1 MNPDRHED
9 AVMLQGSS
17 TSPRRRVL
25 IVDDH
30 LADTSGAAARSVRA
44 LATELRSHN
53 IDVGEALSCDDGQ
66 ATVSSDSGLACVLV
80 NWTQKKGSTTESTE
94 LLRTIRASNTKI
106 PIFLMASRQVSGT
119 ISVEVATLADEFI
132 WVLDDT
138 AAFISGRVVAAIDR
152 YVDALLPPFTEALA
166 RYDRE
171 REYSWAAPGHQGGV
185 AFLKSPIG
193 RAFFDFY
200 GENLFR
206 TDMGIERG
214 ALGSVLGHS
223 GPIGEAEKYAAQG
236 CKYYK
241 MKIHDPDPKANRAR
255 VEAVKRAVGSSMR
268 LMVDVNQRLDV
279 LGNMRQAGEL
289 EHLDLLWYEEPVL
302 ADDYESL
309 AEVARSIRI
318 PVATGENNYTRY
330 EFRDIIQKKG
340 ARFLMPD
347 VCRANG
353 FSETLK
359 IGHLAAA
366 HGVQVSPH
374 VVHEIS
380 LHVVGALGNGFLVEY
395 MDWAPPDLF
404 EEMPACKG
412 GRFRIP
418 DRPGHGMSL
427 APGAIDKYRTR

>member
-1 MNPDRHED
+1 MKVTAVDSCVLAVPTPKPMALQYPQHKLVVAQISTDEGVRGLGYSLVFGGGGAEAVLAYLERLKGALIGED
-9 AVMLQGSS
+9 PAYVEYLWEKLF
-17 TSPRRRVL
+17 RV
-25 IVDDH
+25 DMGMKKQ
-30 LADTSGAAARSVRA
+30 GAAAY
-44 LATELRSHN
+44 
-53 IDVGEALSCDDGQ
+53 ALSALDIGLWDIVGKALGKPLYKVWGAMRHRIPCYG
-66 ATVSSDSGLACVLV
+66 SGGWAKY
-80 NWTQKKGSTTESTE
+80 T
-94 LLRTIRASNTKI
+94 
-106 PIFLMASRQVSGT
+106 
-119 ISVEVATLADEFI
+119 
-132 WVLDDT
+132 LDDLV
-138 AAFISGRVVAAIDR
+138 R
-152 YVDALLPPFTEALA
+152 
-166 RYDRE
+166 
-171 REYSWAAPGHQGGV
+171 
-185 AFLKSPIG
+185 
-193 RAFFDFY
+193 
-200 GENLFR
+200 
-206 TDMGIERG
+206 
-214 ALGSVLGHS
+214 
-223 GPIGEAEKYAAQG
+223 EAEKYAAQG

-279 LGNMRQAGEL
+279 LGNIRQAAEL

-309 AEVARSIRI
+309 AEVARGIRI

-380 LHVVGALGNGFLVEY
+380 LHVVGALSNGFLVEY

-404 EEMPACKG
+404 EEMPECKG

-427 APGAIDKYRTR
+427 ARGAIDKYRTR